1 MNVVNFGSLNLDHVY
16 AVDHFC
22 RAGETIHTAGYTQ
35 NAGGKGLNQSI
46 AVARSG
52 QALCHAGML
61 GAGGEPLAQLLEGCG
76 VDLRY
81 LGRTETPQGHAIIQV
96 QPDGQNCIFLYGG
109 SNQAVTPED
118 IDAVLSHFAP
128 GDYLLMQNELS
139 NFTYLLRAAV
149 GRGLRVVLNASPI
162 SGEVLAADLT
172 GVDWLVVNE
181 IECAAIAGCSTAGGG
196 LCRAAGALSRARHS
210 ADARVRRIR
219 QLEGRRGDPAVR
231 VSGPGGRHDRRG
243 RYVHGV
249 FCRLSGAGHGA
260 EGRHAVCGHG
270 RLHRRYPPRRCP
282 LHPHDG
288 RSPRGSGGPLSHTKG
303 SPSRGAGSAQPRLRG
318 CCRFATA
325 RCLRRPLL
333 FRLAGKEGGEKGR
346 WVTVGCVLPLNS
358 GRNRCFGYRST
369 R

>member
-52 QALCHAGML
+52 QTLCHAGML

-181 IECAAIAGCSTAGGG
+181 IECAAIAGCSTPEEGYAALRAHYPGLGILLTLGSEGSVSWKDGAEIRQCAYPVQAVDTTGAGDTFMGYFVG
-196 LCRAAGALSRARHS
+196 CLAQGMERKDAMQYAAMAASIAVTRPGAAPSIPMMAEVRAAVEAL
-210 ADARVRRIR
+210 
-219 QLEGRRGDPAVR
+219 
-231 VSGPGGRHDRRG
+231 
-243 RYVHGV
+243 
-249 FCRLSGAGHGA
+249 
-260 EGRHAVCGHG
+260 
-270 RLHRRYPPRRCP
+270 
-282 LHPHDG
+282 
-288 RSPRGSGGPLSHTKG
+288 
-303 SPSRGAGSAQPRLRG
+303 
-318 CCRFATA
+318 
-325 RCLRRPLL
+325 
-333 FRLAGKEGGEKGR
+333 
-346 WVTVGCVLPLNS
+346 
-358 GRNRCFGYRST
+358 
-369 R
+369 

>member
-181 IECAAIAGCSTAGGG
+181 IECAAIAGCSTPEEGYAALRARYPGLGILLTLGSEGSVSWKDGVEIRQCAYPVQAVDTTGAGD
-196 LCRAAGALSRARHS
+196 AFFAGAVIGQTYGKTMMESCE
-210 ADARVRRIR
+210 I
-219 QLEGRRGDPAVR
+219 G
-231 VSGPGGRHDRRG
+231 
-243 RYVHGV
+243 
-249 FCRLSGAGHGA
+249 
-260 EGRHAVCGHG
+260 
-270 RLHRRYPPRRCP
+270 
-282 LHPHDG
+282 
-288 RSPRGSGGPLSHTKG
+288 T
-303 SPSRGAGSAQPRLRG
+303 
-318 CCRFATA
+318 
-325 RCLRRPLL
+325 
-333 FRLAGKEGGEKGR
+333 RLAASVITTGENVCPR
-346 WVTVGCVLPLNS
+346 YLPS
-358 GRNRCFGYRST
+358 EFGLDASAPDDAQLALEL
-369 R
+369 

>member
-181 IECAAIAGCSTAGGG
+181 IECAAIAGCSTAEEGY
-196 LCRAAGALSRARHS
+196 AALRARYPGLGILLTLS
-210 ADARVRRIR
+210 SVSRLGLVPGAGDSSPVRYRCRCEPDAPVSSDSGSICFPTRSVTQISCYRRI
-219 QLEGRRGDPAVR
+219 AVR
-231 VSGPGGRHDRRG
+231 HSLV
-243 RYVHGV
+243 
-249 FCRLSGAGHGA
+249 
-260 EGRHAVCGHG
+260 
-270 RLHRRYPPRRCP
+270 
-282 LHPHDG
+282 
-288 RSPRGSGGPLSHTKG
+288 RSL
-303 SPSRGAGSAQPRLRG
+303 
-318 CCRFATA
+318 
-325 RCLRRPLL
+325 
-333 FRLAGKEGGEKGR
+333 
-346 WVTVGCVLPLNS
+346 
-358 GRNRCFGYRST
+358 
-369 R
+369 

>member
-52 QALCHAGML
+52 QTLCHAGML

-181 IECAAIAGCSTAGGG
+181 IECAAIAGCSTPEEGYAALRVRYPGLGILLTLGSEGSVSWKDGAEIRQCAYPVQAVDTTGAGDTFMGYFVG
-196 LCRAAGALSRARHS
+196 CLAQGMERKDAMQYAAMAASIAVTRPGAAPSIPMMAEVRAAVEAL
-210 ADARVRRIR
+210 
-219 QLEGRRGDPAVR
+219 
-231 VSGPGGRHDRRG
+231 
-243 RYVHGV
+243 
-249 FCRLSGAGHGA
+249 
-260 EGRHAVCGHG
+260 
-270 RLHRRYPPRRCP
+270 
-282 LHPHDG
+282 
-288 RSPRGSGGPLSHTKG
+288 
-303 SPSRGAGSAQPRLRG
+303 
-318 CCRFATA
+318 
-325 RCLRRPLL
+325 
-333 FRLAGKEGGEKGR
+333 
-346 WVTVGCVLPLNS
+346 
-358 GRNRCFGYRST
+358 
-369 R
+369 

>member
-52 QALCHAGML
+52 QTLCHAGML

-181 IECAAIAGCSTAGGG
+181 IECAAIAGCSTPEEGYAALRARYPGLGILLTLGSEGSVSWKDGVEIRQCAYPVKAVDTTGAGDTFMGYFVG
-196 LCRAAGALSRARHS
+196 CLAQGMGREAAMQYAAMASAISVTRPGAAPSIPLMEEVRAAVEAL
-210 ADARVRRIR
+210 
-219 QLEGRRGDPAVR
+219 
-231 VSGPGGRHDRRG
+231 
-243 RYVHGV
+243 
-249 FCRLSGAGHGA
+249 
-260 EGRHAVCGHG
+260 
-270 RLHRRYPPRRCP
+270 
-282 LHPHDG
+282 
-288 RSPRGSGGPLSHTKG
+288 
-303 SPSRGAGSAQPRLRG
+303 
-318 CCRFATA
+318 
-325 RCLRRPLL
+325 
-333 FRLAGKEGGEKGR
+333 
-346 WVTVGCVLPLNS
+346 
-358 GRNRCFGYRST
+358 
-369 R
+369 

>member
-52 QALCHAGML
+52 QTLCHAGML

-181 IECAAIAGCSTAGGG
+181 IECAAIAGCSTPEESYAALRARYPGLGILLTLGSEGSVSWKDGVEIRQCAYPVQAVDTTGAGDTFMGYFVG
-196 LCRAAGALSRARHS
+196 CLAQGMERKDAMQYAAMAASIAVTRPGAAPSIPMMTEVRAAVEAL
-210 ADARVRRIR
+210 
-219 QLEGRRGDPAVR
+219 
-231 VSGPGGRHDRRG
+231 
-243 RYVHGV
+243 
-249 FCRLSGAGHGA
+249 
-260 EGRHAVCGHG
+260 
-270 RLHRRYPPRRCP
+270 
-282 LHPHDG
+282 
-288 RSPRGSGGPLSHTKG
+288 
-303 SPSRGAGSAQPRLRG
+303 
-318 CCRFATA
+318 
-325 RCLRRPLL
+325 
-333 FRLAGKEGGEKGR
+333 
-346 WVTVGCVLPLNS
+346 
-358 GRNRCFGYRST
+358 
-369 R
+369 